1 MSASSRK
8 EPEMAYKKP
17 KIVAV
22 SAVKKSFVAGCSCS
36 QFKNRVN
43 FNAK

>member
-1 MSASSRK
+1 
-8 EPEMAYKKP
+8 MAYKKP
-17 KIVAV
+17 KIVAR
-22 SAVKKSFVAGCSCS
+22 SAAKRSFVAGCSCS